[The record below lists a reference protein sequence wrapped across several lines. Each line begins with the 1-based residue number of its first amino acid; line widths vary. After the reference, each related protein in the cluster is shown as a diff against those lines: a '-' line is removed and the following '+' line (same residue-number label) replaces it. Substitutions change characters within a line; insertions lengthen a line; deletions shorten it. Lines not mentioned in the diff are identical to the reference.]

1 MTYTTKDLEK
11 SGLTGVARR
20 EAELAQEQEQK
31 MLEQAVLDILA
42 EKEKAALQLKKKK
55 EPKKKKST

>member
-11 SGLTGVARR
+11 TGLTGVARR
-20 EAELAQEQEQK
+20 QAELAEEREQQ

-42 EKEKAALQLKKKK
+42 EKEKAAKELKKKK
-55 EPKKKKST
+55 VPKKKK

>member
-11 SGLTGVARR
+11 TGLTGVARR
-20 EAELAQEQEQK
+20 QAQLAEEREQE
-31 MLEQAVLDILA
+31 MLEEAVLDILA
-42 EKEKAALQLKKKK
+42 EKEKAAKELKKKK

>member
-31 MLEQAVLDILA
+31 MLEQAVLDILS

-55 EPKKKKST
+55 EPKKKK

>member
-20 EAELAQEQEQK
+20 EAQLAEEQEQK

-55 EPKKKKST
+55 EPKKKK

>member
-55 EPKKKKST
+55 EPKKKK